1 MKSTWLSLIKIS
13 RPRFWLYLAGPFLI
27 GWVVAAQNIQDFNNI
42 WFIMLLIYFLW
53 PANFY
58 LYGLNDLFDL
68 DTDIFNDKK
77 DKQEIR
83 LDNQSVQQIAKRLII
98 FCFFLAM
105 PLVLL
110 VPNEAAAWLLIIFL
124 SLGAFYSVPPLRLK
138 TKPIIDSIANI
149 LYALPGLIAYI
160 FITNSWPNWPTWL
173 ALFSWTTAMH
183 LFSAI
188 YDIEADKRAGLKTGA
203 VFFGAKKALWLCF
216 GLWLL
221 FAAITFIYKFAW
233 PLNILFFI
241 YPLIPINLLI
251 KNESIKKSYWHFP
264 VITGILGLITFWFF
278 FIKLL

>member
-1 MKSTWLSLIKIS
+1 MKLIWLSLIKIS

-27 GWVVAAQNIQDFNNI
+27 GWVVAASSVNDFNNL
-42 WFIMLLIYFLW
+42 WFFILLIYFLW

-77 DKQEIR
+77 DQQEIR
-83 LDNQSVQQIAKRLII
+83 LDNQSTQQITKRLII

-110 VPNEAAAWLLIIFL
+110 MTNQTVAWLLIIFL
-124 SLGAFYSVPPLRLK
+124 ALSAAYSVPPLRLK
-138 TKPIIDSIANI
+138 AKPLIDSLSNI
-149 LYALPGLIAYI
+149 LYALPGLMAYI
-160 FITNSWPNWPTWL
+160 LISNTWPSWPTWL

-183 LFSAI
+183 LFSAV
-188 YDIEADKRAGLKTGA
+188 YDIEADKRAGLKTSA
-203 VFFGAKKALWLCF
+203 IFFGAKKSLWICF

-221 FAAITFIYKFAW
+221 FAIIAVNYKFAW

-241 YPLIPINLLI
+241 YPLIPFHLLI
-251 KNESIKKSYWHFP
+251 KNESTKKSYWHFP